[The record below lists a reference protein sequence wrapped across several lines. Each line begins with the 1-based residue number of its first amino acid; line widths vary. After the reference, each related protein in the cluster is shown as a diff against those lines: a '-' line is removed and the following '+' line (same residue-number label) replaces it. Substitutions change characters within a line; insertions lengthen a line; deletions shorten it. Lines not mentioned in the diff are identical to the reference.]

1 MSFFK
6 NKWTA
11 LLVLSMFFIN
21 VSVSFAVI
29 YMVLEVTE
37 LGHVIDHY
45 EQHKD
50 LTIITF
56 VWKSIYFSVITMA
69 AVGYGD
75 ITPVGYSQLVA
86 TIQSVIG
93 YLFPIMLVFVLSSS
107 EKA

>member
-1 MSFFK
+1 MSILN

-11 LLVLSMFFIN
+11 LFFLSMLFIN

-37 LGHVIDHY
+37 MGHVIDHY
-45 EQHKD
+45 EQHQD
-50 LTIITF
+50 ISMTTF
-56 VWKSIYFSVITMA
+56 IWKSIYFSVITMA